1 MRNNKHFVLIFLVI
15 MQIVVL
21 SNVNP
26 VSGVLVARLYVDP
39 YLSVATVG
47 TTFNVTIKIEDAR
60 DVYGW
65 QIAMSFNPNVLEA
78 TNVAIGNFL
87 ATQPQGT
94 FAPPSVLNNTQGW
107 VGIGETSLGRY
118 PGVDGSG
125 SLATVTFNVKADGES
140 YLNITD
146 PIPVTPTYNTTCL
159 LLDSTWPEGKDIPF
173 MAVDGSFLIGAKPVA
188 SFTFSPLSP
197 EANELVTFNA
207 STSYDPD
214 GSITKYEW
222 NFGDGSNDTGI
233 LVEHTFTAGG
243 TYTVVLNV
251 TDDSPYIFHG
261 TSTEGVSI
269 KFGVDIAVTG
279 VTTSSNTAMVGETVS
294 IDVTVTNEG
303 TSVATFDVTIYYD
316 DYVAGTLTFTN
327 LDPAATQSLTYDWDT
342 SQVDLDTYRIKA
354 VAATLAGETD
364 TSDNTY
370 VDGTVTVEAS
380 EGGGFPLEYVLIGVV
395 ALAVVAVAVFLYMR
409 RRKP

>member
-1 MRNNKHFVLIFLVI
+1 MRNNKHFVLISLVL
-15 MQIVVL
+15 MQIVAL

-26 VSGVLVARLYVDP
+26 VSGVLMARLYVDP
-39 YLSVATVG
+39 YLSVETVG
-47 TTFNVTIKIEDAR
+47 NTFNVTIRIEDAR

-65 QIAMSFNPNVLEA
+65 QIAMSFDPNVLEA
-78 TNVAIGNFL
+78 TNVIIGDFL

-94 FAPPSVLNNTQGW
+94 FSPPSVLNNTQGW
-107 VGIGETSLGRY
+107 VGIGETSLGKN

-125 SLATVTFNVKADGES
+125 SLATVTFSVKGDGES
-140 YLNITD
+140 FLNITD
-146 PIPVTPTYNTTCL
+146 PVPVTLTHNSTCL
-159 LLDSTWPEGKDIPF
+159 LIDSTWPEGKDIPF
-173 MAVDGSFLIGAKPVA
+173 TTEDGYFLVGAKPVA
-188 SFTFSPLSP
+188 SFTYSPLSP

-222 NFGDGSNDTGI
+222 SFGDGSNDTGI
-233 LVEHTFTAGG
+233 SVEHTFTAGG

-251 TDDSPYIFHG
+251 TDDSPYIFQA
-261 TSTEGVSI
+261 TSTKHVSI
-269 KFGVDIAVTG
+269 KFGTDIAVTG
-279 VTTSSNTAMVGETVS
+279 VTTSSSTVMVGETVS
-294 IDVTVTNEG
+294 IVVTVTNEG
-303 TSVATFDVTIYYD
+303 TSVATFGVTIYYD

-327 LDPAATQSLTYDWDT
+327 LDPDATQSLTYDWDT
-342 SQVDLDTYRIKA
+342 SQANLDTYRIKA
-354 VAATLAGETD
+354 VAASLEGETD

-380 EGGGFPLEYVLIGVV
+380 GGVGFPLEYVVVGVV
-395 ALAVVAVAVFLYMR
+395 ALAVVVAVFLYMR